1 MKCWQ
6 EIKVKLWNW
15 NADCRLQ
22 MHNKDWKVWTSFC
35 ICWMDFIL
43 VRQMDLQVRTFEDGR
58 LVVVEVVL
66 QCSPLC
72 INPRP
77 PSSSWSSRLLGE
89 VPSHHSRAPHYYQHI
104 SVLSRHPPREQS
116 PTLTGGG
123 LHCRSS
129 SWHSHGCQ
137 IQGRRGPHISHK
149 LCGQGALPA
158 EAALSL
164 PSYSWF
170 ETRALLLAALMPSG
184 GRIPWDNACDQNQCW
199 SQGSSSWSASF

>member
-35 ICWMDFIL
+35 IRWMDFIL
-43 VRQMDLQVRTFEDGR
+43 VRQMDLQVQTFEDGR

-77 PSSSWSSRLLGE
+77 PSSSWSTRLLGE
-89 VPSHHSRAPHYYQHI
+89 VPSHHSRAPHHYQLL

-116 PTLTGGG
+116 PTLIINNKPN
-123 LHCRSS
+123 L
-129 SWHSHGCQ
+129 
-137 IQGRRGPHISHK
+137 
-149 LCGQGALPA
+149 
-158 EAALSL
+158 
-164 PSYSWF
+164 F
-170 ETRALLLAALMPSG
+170 ETKNRQSYDKKQEQKQIPSIHW
-184 GRIPWDNACDQNQCW
+184 RRQKDSTWI
-199 SQGSSSWSASF
+199 S